1 VGWIFMLLKASEG
14 VRYRLPLLGEL
25 AERSVAEQK

>member
-1 VGWIFMLLKASEG
+1 MLIKTMLG
-14 VRYRLPLLGEL
+14 QMVRLPILGEL